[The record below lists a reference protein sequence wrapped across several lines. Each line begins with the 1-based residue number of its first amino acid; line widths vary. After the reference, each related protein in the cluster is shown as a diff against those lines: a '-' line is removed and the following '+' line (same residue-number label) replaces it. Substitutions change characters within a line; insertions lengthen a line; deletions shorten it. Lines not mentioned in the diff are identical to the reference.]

1 MTVARPQIPSDS
13 RHPMNPSNLPL
24 QEAALATIYVAIGE
38 AGIARLTRAFYQQ
51 VATDDLLA
59 PMYPKDDLQGSEQ
72 RLRDFLVYRF
82 GGPQRYIET
91 RGHPRLR
98 MRHAPF
104 PIDQEARDRWLSLM
118 DNALQ
123 AAALPADVTALLQD
137 FFRHV
142 ATFLINRDPS
152 A

>member
-1 MTVARPQIPSDS
+1 MKPFS
-13 RHPMNPSNLPL
+13 LPVR
-24 QEAALATIYVAIGE
+24 EASSLDVIYATIGE
-38 AGIARLTRAFYQQ
+38 DGISRITEAFYQQ

-59 PMYPKDDLQGSEQ
+59 PMYPKDDLQGSER

-104 PIDQEARDRWLSLM
+104 PIDQHARDRWISLM
-118 DNALQ
+118 DSALQ
-123 AAALPADVTALLQD
+123 AAALPADIAAMLQE
-137 FFRHV
+137 FFRQV
-142 ATFLINRDPS
+142 ATFLINRDASP
-152 A
+152 

>member
-1 MTVARPQIPSDS
+1 MDPF
-13 RHPMNPSNLPL
+13 NLPVR
-24 QEAALATIYVAIGE
+24 EASLDAIYATVGE
-38 AGIARLTRAFYQQ
+38 DGIARLTQTFYRQ
-51 VATDDLLA
+51 VAADDLLA
-59 PMYPKDDLQGSEQ
+59 PMYPQDDLQGSEQ

-82 GGPQRYIET
+82 GGPQRYIEA

-104 PIDQEARDRWLSLM
+104 AIDQRARDRWILLM

-123 AAALPADVTALLQD
+123 TAALPADVTATLQD

-142 ATFLINRDPS
+142 ATFLINRD
-152 A
+152 AGA

>member
-1 MTVARPQIPSDS
+1 MKPLS
-13 RHPMNPSNLPL
+13 LPVRETSSL
-24 QEAALATIYVAIGE
+24 DVIYATIGE
-38 AGIARLTRAFYQQ
+38 AGIARITEAFYRQ
-51 VATDDLLA
+51 VVTDDLLA

-104 PIDQEARDRWLSLM
+104 PLDQRARDRWISLM
-118 DNALQ
+118 DNALLT
-123 AAALPADVTALLQD
+123 AALPAHITATLQE

-142 ATFLINRDPS
+142 ATFLINRGTG

>member
-1 MTVARPQIPSDS
+1 
-13 RHPMNPSNLPL
+13 MNPFNLPL
-24 QEAALATIYVAIGE
+24 REASLDAVYATIGE
-38 AGIARLTRAFYQQ
+38 AGIARVTKAFYQQ

-59 PMYPKDDLQGSEQ
+59 SMYPRDDLQGSEQ

-82 GGPQRYIET
+82 GGPQRYVET

-104 PIDQEARDRWLSLM
+104 PIDQRARDRWISLM

-123 AAALPADVTALLQD
+123 AAALPADTATMLQE
-137 FFRHV
+137 FFRHT
-142 ATFLINRDPS
+142 ATFLINRDAGP
-152 A
+152 

>member
-1 MTVARPQIPSDS
+1 
-13 RHPMNPSNLPL
+13 MNSFNLPL
-24 QEAALATIYVAIGE
+24 REASLDAVYATIGE
-38 AGIARLTRAFYQQ
+38 AGIARITQAFYQQ

-82 GGPQRYIET
+82 GGPQRYIKA

-104 PIDQEARDRWLSLM
+104 PVDQHARARWISLM

-123 AAALPADVTALLQD
+123 TAPLPADITAMLQE

-142 ATFLINRDPS
+142 ATFLINRDTG

>member
-1 MTVARPQIPSDS
+1 
-13 RHPMNPSNLPL
+13 MNPFNLPL
-24 QEAALATIYVAIGE
+24 REASSLDVIYETIGE
-38 AGIARLTRAFYQQ
+38 DGIARITEAFYQQ
-51 VATDDLLA
+51 VPTDDVLA
-59 PMYPKDDLQGSEQ
+59 PMYPEDDLQGSEQ

-82 GGPQRYIET
+82 GGPQRYIEA

-104 PIDQEARDRWLSLM
+104 PIDQHARDRWISLM

-123 AAALPADVTALLQD
+123 TAALPAHITAMLQE

-142 ATFLINRDPS
+142 ATFLINRGTG

>member
-1 MTVARPQIPSDS
+1 
-13 RHPMNPSNLPL
+13 MNPFNLPL
-24 QEAALATIYVAIGE
+24 REASLDAVYATIGE
-38 AGIARLTRAFYQQ
+38 AGIARITQAFYQQ

-82 GGPQRYIET
+82 GGPQRYVKA
-91 RGHPRLR
+91 RG
-98 MRHAPF
+98 
-104 PIDQEARDRWLSLM
+104 RWISLM

-123 AAALPADVTALLQD
+123 TAALPADITAMLQE

-142 ATFLINRDPS
+142 ATFLINRDTG

>member
-1 MTVARPQIPSDS
+1 
-13 RHPMNPSNLPL
+13 MNPFNLPVR
-24 QEAALATIYVAIGE
+24 EASSLDVIYATIGE
-38 AGIARLTRAFYQQ
+38 EGITRITESFYQQ

-82 GGPQRYIET
+82 GGPHRYIET

-98 MRHAPF
+98 LRHAPF
-104 PIDQEARDRWLSLM
+104 PVDQHARDRWISLM

-123 AAALPADVTALLQD
+123 AVALPADITATLQD

-142 ATFLINRDPS
+142 ATFLINRDAGP
-152 A
+152 

>member
-1 MTVARPQIPSDS
+1 
-13 RHPMNPSNLPL
+13 MNPFNLPVRETSSL
-24 QEAALATIYVAIGE
+24 DVIYATIGE
-38 AGIARLTRAFYQQ
+38 EGITRITEAFYQQ

-72 RLRDFLVYRF
+72 RLRDFLLYRF
-82 GGPQRYIET
+82 GGPQLYIET

-98 MRHAPF
+98 MRHASF
-104 PIDQEARDRWLSLM
+104 PVDQRARDRWISLM

-123 AAALPADVTALLQD
+123 TAALPADITAMLQE

-142 ATFLINRDPS
+142 ATFLINRDAGP
-152 A
+152 

>member
-1 MTVARPQIPSDS
+1 MDPF
-13 RHPMNPSNLPL
+13 NLPVR
-24 QEAALATIYVAIGE
+24 EASLDAIYATIGE
-38 AGIARLTRAFYQQ
+38 DGIARLTQAFYQQ

-82 GGPQRYIET
+82 GGPQRYIEA

-104 PIDQEARDRWLSLM
+104 PIDQAARDRWILLM
-118 DNALQ
+118 DNALRT
-123 AAALPADVTALLQD
+123 AALPADVAATLQD
-137 FFRHV
+137 FFRQV
-142 ATFLINRDPS
+142 ATFLINRDAS

>member
-1 MTVARPQIPSDS
+1 MTVACPQIPSDS
-13 RHPMNPSNLPL
+13 RHLMNPFDLPL
-24 QEAALATIYVAIGE
+24 QEASLATIYVAIGE

-104 PIDQEARDRWLSLM
+104 PIDQEARDRWISLM

-123 AAALPADVTALLQD
+123 AAALPADVTVLLQD

-142 ATFLINRDPS
+142 ATFLMNRDPS

>member
-1 MTVARPQIPSDS
+1 MKPFS
-13 RHPMNPSNLPL
+13 LPVRETSSL
-24 QEAALATIYVAIGE
+24 DVIYATIGE
-38 AGIARLTRAFYQQ
+38 AGIARITEAFYRQ

-82 GGPQRYIET
+82 GGPQRYIEA

-104 PIDQEARDRWLSLM
+104 PIDQRARDRWISLM

-123 AAALPADVTALLQD
+123 AAALPADITATLQE

-142 ATFLINRDPS
+142 ATFLINRDAS
-152 A
+152 S

>member
-1 MTVARPQIPSDS
+1 
-13 RHPMNPSNLPL
+13 MNPFNLPL
-24 QEAALATIYVAIGE
+24 REATSLDVIYETIGE
-38 AGIARLTRAFYQQ
+38 DGITRMVRAFYRQ
-51 VATDDLLA
+51 VPADDVLA
-59 PMYPKDDLQGSEQ
+59 PMYPEDDLEGSEE
-72 RLRDFLVYRF
+72 RLRDFLLYRF

-104 PIDQEARDRWLSLM
+104 PIDQRARDRWIKLM
-118 DNALQ
+118 DDAVG
-123 AAALPADVTALLQD
+123 AAAPPPRIDAMLKE
-137 FFRHV
+137 FFRNV

>member
-1 MTVARPQIPSDS
+1 
-13 RHPMNPSNLPL
+13 MNPFNLPVRETSSL
-24 QEAALATIYVAIGE
+24 DVIYATIGE
-38 AGIARLTRAFYQQ
+38 AGITRITEAFYQQ

-91 RGHPRLR
+91 RGNPRLR

-104 PIDQEARDRWLSLM
+104 PVDQRARDRWISLM

-123 AAALPADVTALLQD
+123 AAALPADITAMLQE

-142 ATFLINRDPS
+142 ATFLINRDAGP
-152 A
+152 

>member
-1 MTVARPQIPSDS
+1 
-13 RHPMNPSNLPL
+13 MNPFNLPL
-24 QEAALATIYVAIGE
+24 REATSLDVIYETIGE
-38 AGIARLTRAFYQQ
+38 DGITRMVRAFYRQ
-51 VATDDLLA
+51 VPADDVLA
-59 PMYPKDDLQGSEQ
+59 PMYPKDDLEGSEE
-72 RLRDFLVYRF
+72 RLRDFLLYRF

-104 PIDQEARDRWLSLM
+104 PIDQRARDRWVK
-118 DNALQ
+118 AHGRCRGRCR
-123 AAALPADVTALLQD
+123 AAAPDR
-137 FFRHV
+137 RHAQENSSVNV

>member
-1 MTVARPQIPSDS
+1 
-13 RHPMNPSNLPL
+13 MNPFNLPVRETSSL
-24 QEAALATIYVAIGE
+24 DVIYATIGE
-38 AGIARLTRAFYQQ
+38 AGITRITEAFYQQ
-51 VATDDLLA
+51 VAPDDLLA

-104 PIDQEARDRWLSLM
+104 PVDQRARDRWISLM

-123 AAALPADVTALLQD
+123 TAALPADITAMLQE

-142 ATFLINRDPS
+142 ATFLINRDPG

>member
-1 MTVARPQIPSDS
+1 MDPF
-13 RHPMNPSNLPL
+13 NLPVR
-24 QEAALATIYVAIGE
+24 EASLDTLYATIGE
-38 AGIARLTRAFYQQ
+38 DGITRITEAFYQQ
-51 VATDDLLA
+51 VAIDDLLA
-59 PMYPKDDLQGSEQ
+59 PMYPQDDLQGSEQ

-82 GGPQRYIET
+82 GGPQRYIEA

-104 PIDQEARDRWLSLM
+104 PIDQAARDRWILLM

-123 AAALPADVTALLQD
+123 AAALPADVTATLQD

-142 ATFLINRDPS
+142 ATFLINRDAS

>member
-1 MTVARPQIPSDS
+1 MWLIPQAPLHRLHSMDPFNFPVREASLDAIYATV
-13 RHPMNPSNLPL
+13 
-24 QEAALATIYVAIGE
+24 GE
-38 AGIARLTRAFYQQ
+38 DGIARITEAFYQQ

-98 MRHAPF
+98 MRHASF
-104 PIDQEARDRWLSLM
+104 PIDQRARDRWISLM
-118 DNALQ
+118 DNALE
-123 AAALPADVTALLQD
+123 AAELPADMTAMLQE

-142 ATFLINRDPS
+142 ATFLINRDAGP
-152 A
+152 

>member
-1 MTVARPQIPSDS
+1 
-13 RHPMNPSNLPL
+13 MNPFDLPL
-24 QEAALATIYVAIGE
+24 QEASLDTIYAAVGE
-38 AGIARLTRAFYQQ
+38 ASIARLTRSFYQQ

-59 PMYPKDDLQGSEQ
+59 PMYPQDDLQGSEQ

-104 PIDQEARDRWLSLM
+104 PIDQRARDRWISLM

-123 AAALPADVTALLQD
+123 AAALPADVTATLQD

-142 ATFLINRDPS
+142 ATFLINRD
-152 A
+152 AGA